1 MKYCLENA
9 LELAGYITAR
19 KDLDLKSLH
28 WMLFHAQAI
37 HLILKGKRLFG
48 EGILLNDSGVIVPSV
63 ESKALID
70 GGIAR
75 MRYKGTL
82 SEEHKNILSMSM
94 LYSEAPSVV
103 TLCTVGV
110 MENYLRKTG

>member
-19 KDLDLKSLH
+19 KDLDLESLH
-28 WMLFHAQAI
+28 WTLFHAQAI

-48 EGILLNDSGVIVPSV
+48 EGVLLSDSGVLIPSV

-75 MRYKGTL
+75 VRYKGTL
-82 SEEHKNILSMSM
+82 SEEQKNILAMSM
-94 LYSEAPSVV
+94 LYNEAPSVV

-110 MENYLRKTG
+110 VENYLRKTG